1 MPVLGRKIGVLGRGQ
16 GHQRSASTLVI
27 LPQRGKGPFTL
38 STQGV
43 TLISADREMHPINF
57 LIFNFSFMDSF
68 IVQRDEKILHPFHT
82 DE

>member
-1 MPVLGRKIGVLGRGQ
+1 LM
-16 GHQRSASTLVI
+16 SAH
-27 LPQRGKGPFTL
+27 
-38 STQGV
+38 
-43 TLISADREMHPINF
+43 REMHPINF